1 MTTSMSSIRNFEGE
15 AVKSS
20 SALALAFSAAVL
32 VGCATSPQGMRSDD
46 EAKRVFTVAAP
57 YQLVLKRLVENH
69 AECASG
75 PLLPIGQVI
84 NDVQNYPDLRSATI
98 VRGASGFGTQ
108 THQVFDI
115 RELTGNK
122 TEVSFWMKIRTD
134 HWAHEYQRIAEGGKG
149 CPA

>member
-1 MTTSMSSIRNFEGE
+1 MKYVI
-15 AVKSS
+15 AACVLA
-20 SALALAFSAAVL
+20 ALG
-32 VGCATSPQGMRSDD
+32 GCATSPQGMRSD
-46 EAKRVFTVAAP
+46 ESARRVFLVGAN

-84 NDVQNYPDLRSATI
+84 NDVQNYPDLRAATI

-115 RELTGNK
+115 KETGPNQ
-122 TEVSFWMKIRTD
+122 TEVSFWMKMRTD
-134 HWAHEYQRIAEGGKG
+134 HWAREYQRIAEGGKG